1 MRLVSKGNVIC
12 RGHKE
17 VICQCSPC
25 LNMGVGYQGYQVLSP
40 KVWGW
45 VTADLV
51 LLFPCY
57 SLNPTFLP
65 LI

>member
-1 MRLVSKGNVIC
+1 MSSAGGTRKSSVNVLP
-12 RGHKE
+12 
-17 VICQCSPC
+17 V
-25 LNMGVGYQGYQVLSP
+25 NMGVGYQGYQVLSP

>member
-17 VICQCSPC
+17 VICPLSPR
-25 LNMGVGYQGYQVLSP
+25 LNMGVGYQEYQVLSP
-40 KVWGW
+40 EVWGW
-45 VTADLV
+45 VAADLV

-57 SLNPTFLP
+57 SLNPTFLS